1 MKHEAIN
8 LEEKFTRITEYYQP
22 KIIAKM
28 NDYHFKLAKLKGDF
42 VWHTHPET
50 DEAFIIMHGELEIE
64 LRNGKVTLRK
74 GEMFVVP
81 KGVEHKPFAMEE
93 CRVLLLEPVGTL
105 NTGDAGGEKTV
116 ADPEWI

>member
-1 MKHEAIN
+1 MKHDAIN
-8 LEEKFTRITEYYQP
+8 LEEKFSRINEYYQP

-28 NDYHFKLAKLKGDF
+28 NEYHFKLAKLKGNF
-42 VWHTHPET
+42 VWHIHPET

-64 LRNGKVTLRK
+64 LRDGKVTLGK

-81 KGVEHKPFAMEE
+81 KGVEHKPFAREE
-93 CRVLLLEPVGTL
+93 CHVMLFEPVGTL
-105 NTGDAGGEKTV
+105 NTGDAGGERTV